1 MRPLVPLALSLLIA
15 ACGDGEPLS
24 PPDARLPDG
33 GRYRGDVVNGL
44 LQGQGRVDY
53 PNGSGYAGQFKDG
66 QWQGQGQWHGRNG
79 EVYTGGF
86 DHGLFHGQGT
96 LIAHGATYTG
106 GFVNGRRQG
115 EGTLKE
121 AGVSYRGG
129 FKEDKYSGEGHIELD
144 DGSQYQGWFAQG
156 KPNGEGTRSDA
167 AGNQFSGTFV
177 DGLLEGH
184 GTFSNADGDQYIG
197 NFHLNQL
204 NGRGRYENAAGDV
217 WIGAF
222 KEGVL
227 SGKGEMFASDG
238 SHYKGEFADWRFSGK
253 GWLALAD
260 GSVYSGTFE
269 NDTYQG
275 QGTLTLKDGS
285 SQSGHWLNGQRI
297 RDTQGHLL
305 PDPLEVGLLNQG
317 RLLDQSLAAI
327 PSSTAAIELYSL
339 VLAGDG
345 KQSVFMR
352 EADYVTG
359 MLASRF
365 GAIGQVTLA
374 NHRDHLA
381 DRLMAS
387 RETLSRSVQTLA
399 ARSGPEDLVFIYL
412 TSHGTSEHEL
422 VLDQPRLQLGDLPA
436 DELAA
441 VLAPLNGRDKV
452 VVISA
457 CYSGGF
463 IPALKDEK
471 TLVMTAS
478 RADRVSFGCSEE
490 ADFTYFGDALFAQAL
505 NQTDDLQQAFELAS
519 RHVAEREIADNYE
532 ASQPQIWAPKGVLAH
547 WQRLRQQQAKRALSD
562 AMPLDTTQLDTQQPA
577 TTH

>member
-96 LIAHGATYTG
+96 LIARGTTYTG
-106 GFVNGRRQG
+106 GFVKGRRQG
-115 EGTLKE
+115 EGTFKE

-129 FKEDKYSGEGHIELD
+129 FKEDQYWGEGHIELD
-144 DGSQYQGWFAQG
+144 DGSQYQGWFAHG

-167 AGNQFSGTFV
+167 AGNQFTGTFV
-177 DGLLEGH
+177 NGLLEGH

-204 NGRGRYENAAGDV
+204 HGRGRYENAAGDV
-217 WIGAF
+217 WIGTF

-260 GSVYSGTFE
+260 GSTYSGTFE

-285 SQSGHWLNGQRI
+285 TQVGFWLNGQRI
-297 RDTQGHLL
+297 RDAQGHLL
-305 PDPLEVGLLNQG
+305 PDPLEQGLLNQG
-317 RLLDQSLAAI
+317 RLLEQALAAV
-327 PSSTAAIELYSL
+327 PPSTAAIELYSL
-339 VLAGDG
+339 ALAGDG

-365 GAIGQVTLA
+365 GAIGQITLA

-381 DRLMAS
+381 DRVMAS

-441 VLAPLNGRDKV
+441 VLAPLKGRDKV

-463 IPALKDEK
+463 IPALRDEK
-471 TLVMTAS
+471 TLIMTAS

-547 WQRLRQQQAKRALSD
+547 WQRLRQQQAKRALHAAAAPD
-562 AMPLDTTQLDTQQPA
+562 NTP
-577 TTH
+577 

>member
-1 MRPLVPLALSLLIA
+1 MRLLAPLALSLLIA

-33 GRYRGDVVNGL
+33 GRYRGEVVNGL

-96 LIAHGATYTG
+96 LIARGTTYTG
-106 GFVNGRRQG
+106 GFVKGRRQG
-115 EGTLKE
+115 EGAFKE

-129 FKEDKYSGEGHIELD
+129 FKEDQYSGAGHIELD
-144 DGSQYQGWFAQG
+144 DGSQYQGWFAHG

-177 DGLLEGH
+177 NGLLEGH

-204 NGRGRYENAAGDV
+204 HGRGRYENAAGDV
-217 WIGAF
+217 WIGTF

-275 QGTLTLKDGS
+275 QGSLTLKDGS
-285 SQSGHWLNGQRI
+285 SQVGYWLNGQRI
-297 RDTQGHLL
+297 RDAQGHLL
-305 PDPLEVGLLNQG
+305 PDPLELGLLNQG
-317 RLLDQSLAAI
+317 QLLEQALAAI
-327 PSSTAAIELYSL
+327 PQSTAAIELYSL
-339 VLAGDG
+339 ALAGDG

-365 GAIGQVTLA
+365 GAVGQITLA

-441 VLAPLNGRDKV
+441 VLAPLKGRDKV

-463 IPALKDEK
+463 IPALRDEK
-471 TLVMTAS
+471 TLIMTAS

-547 WQRLRQQQAKRALSD
+547 WQRLRQQQAKRALLD
-562 AMPLDTTQLDTQQPA
+562 AAAPDNKQ
-577 TTH
+577 